1 MIKITLPDGSVREFD
16 VKLITPL
23 EIAIDISKGLAK
35 KALAAKVNGKVV
47 DVNFPISDDSN
58 VSILTFED
66 KEGQDVFR
74 HSSSHILAQAVQ
86 KLYPGTKLGIGPAIK
101 DGFYYDFDSE
111 HKFAPQDLEKI
122 EKEME
127 KIIKEDH
134 NYVRKE
140 LSRSEA
146 IKFFLNRGEQY
157 KVELIEDLPEEAV
170 ISIYQQDDFVD
181 LCAGPHLACTSLV
194 KAPKLLSVAGA
205 YWRGSEKNKMLQRIY
220 GTAFPKK
227 TELDDYLF
235 RLEEAKRRD
244 HRKLGQELELFA
256 IMEEGPGFPF
266 FYPKGMILRNE
277 LENYWRDLHK
287 ESGYQEIKTP
297 IILNRELWERSGH
310 WQNYKEN
317 MYFTEIDDTD
327 FAIKPMNCPGAM
339 LVYNSKLH
347 SYRDLPLRLCE
358 MGLVHRH
365 ELSGVLHGLMRVRAF
380 TQDDS
385 HIFMLPSQ
393 ITDEVIGVINLIDSV
408 YKLFGFEYHVE
419 LSTKPEKAMG
429 SDEMWDIATNAL
441 EIALKEKRMK
451 YIVNEGDGAF
461 YGPKID
467 FHLQDSIGRTW
478 QCGTIQLDFQMPEK
492 FDLNYIGE
500 DSDKHRPVMVHRVAF
515 GSIERF
521 IGILTEHY
529 AGAFP
534 TWLAPV
540 QVKILPISSKHAA
553 YGAKVYD
560 ALVQAGIRTE
570 LDDRNEKIGYKIRE
584 AQLQKIPYMLVV
596 GDKEQEEG
604 TVGLRKRGEG
614 DLGAVSLEWLIDNIV
629 LEIKEKQK

>member
-540 QVKILPISSKHAA
+540 QVRILPISSKHAA